1 MAKLEYSLDQIDLQI
16 LRIMQDNARTNNA
29 DIARELGMAP
39 SAILER
45 VKKLEQKDVILQYNA
60 RINPAALDQKMLSF
74 IFIKTQDIIGVQKVG
89 LLLAE
94 IPDVLEVHDIAGE
107 DGYLIKVRTNDS
119 AGLVDLMRNSLS
131 KIEGIISTRTTIVL
145 ETVKED
151 NKLVI
156 PTKEYDQ
163 HGKRYNYPIRKHHY
177 FCLLRRRCMPSLPLY

>member
-1 MAKLEYSLDQIDLQI
+1 MAKLEISLDQIDLHI

-45 VKKLEQKDVILQYNA
+45 VKKLEQKEVILQYNA

-74 IFIKTQDIIGVQKVG
+74 IFIKTQDIIGVKKVG
-89 LLLAE
+89 ILLAE

-156 PTKEYDQ
+156 PNKD
-163 HGKRYNYPIRKHHY
+163 
-177 FCLLRRRCMPSLPLY
+177 

>member
-1 MAKLEYSLDQIDLQI
+1 MAKLEISLDQIDLQI
-16 LRIMQDNARTNNA
+16 IRIMQDNARTNNA

-45 VKKLEQKDVILQYNA
+45 VKKLEQKEVILQYNA
-60 RINPAALDQKMLSF
+60 RINPVALDQKMLSF

-89 LLLAE
+89 ILLAE
-94 IPDVLEVHDIAGE
+94 IPEVLEVHDIAGE

-119 AGLVDLMRNSLS
+119 AGLVDLMRNTLS

-156 PTKEYDQ
+156 PSKD
-163 HGKRYNYPIRKHHY
+163 
-177 FCLLRRRCMPSLPLY
+177 